1 MEGILKTEPEDSQD
15 LINFQSYIVAVKQEQ
30 IKWDLFVQLML
41 DLSNTSKR
49 QKLLIC
55 ILLNELRNYIEQKNR
70 EENDIEKLENV
81 NDATK
86 NFKQQQ
92 SSKSSSLIQKE
103 SMIQG
108 RCLELNPKSTIDKEE
123 LKKSNPENSNYDDI
137 IEDEVSYISDD
148 ENSIVME
155 NSFDETIQSEA
166 EDVNKEEG
174 GENDFVENY
183 ENAEEIV
190 INDHTNADD
199 ETQMNKDEKRDEKIF
214 DIVETPTANS
224 TKIFSIEDIH
234 NDYFDSASKTVCEM
248 CNYTYNTQHTRD
260 RSIHWLKTHFKQKFD
275 EEIGEKMKISFPQ
288 CPFDYCNFKN
298 TQAYIYHLKKHIF
311 ITHGLQKKYFYE
323 EMKNRKDFKLTNIP
337 NNFSIKPL
345 LKVEQ
350 NSDQDFNLINAV
362 DEVFSKKAKLGR
374 PPKIHQCK
382 ICHKIV
388 KFRESLISHVQHV
401 HCAKKDKKC
410 HICDK
415 GFKRKQDLETHIK
428 RLHDEN
434 KDFICDKCGKGY
446 AKNTDLRN
454 HTAKATCEIRKPY
467 MDKLEEA
474 YRRCEI
480 LNSKGQI

>member
-1 MEGILKTEPEDSQD
+1 MERNHRGLVSWEMILAFE
-15 LINFQSYIVAVKQEQ
+15 F
-30 IKWDLFVQLML
+30 
-41 DLSNTSKR
+41 
-49 QKLLIC
+49 
-55 ILLNELRNYIEQKNR
+55 
-70 EENDIEKLENV
+70 
-81 NDATK
+81 
-86 NFKQQQ
+86 
-92 SSKSSSLIQKE
+92 
-103 SMIQG
+103 
-108 RCLELNPKSTIDKEE
+108 
-123 LKKSNPENSNYDDI
+123 
-137 IEDEVSYISDD
+137 
-148 ENSIVME
+148 
-155 NSFDETIQSEA
+155 
-166 EDVNKEEG
+166 EG
-174 GENDFVENY
+174 GNSYTFFRILAHCNTVEKSP
-183 ENAEEIV
+183 I
-190 INDHTNADD
+190 
-199 ETQMNKDEKRDEKIF
+199 KIF
-214 DIVETPTANS
+214 T
-224 TKIFSIEDIH
+224 IEGIH

-323 EMKNRKDFKLTNIP
+323 EMKTRKDFKLTNIP

-446 AKNTDLRN
+446 AKNADLRN